1 MAAGWLIVT
10 AAGPVDDARLSDL
23 VSAAA
28 EAGLGLSGAFERL
41 GATGARAAADPE
53 AKAALETLRAA
64 PAAAGLDLNLL
75 TEAQAQPKKLLL
87 ADMDS
92 TMITVECI
100 DEIADVFGVG
110 AQVAAITEQAMRGA
124 LNFEGALKARVALL
138 KGAPVSMLQT
148 VWEERVRLSPGAE
161 TAVRAMAA
169 AGARTAL
176 VSGGFT
182 FFTERVAAACG
193 FQHNQ
198 ANRLLEEDGRL
209 TGAPGEPILGR
220 EAKAEALARHLSEI
234 GAGPEAALAVGDGAN
249 DLAMIR
255 AAGLGVAYRAKP
267 VVAAEA
273 DARLDHSDL
282 TALLQLQGVAV

>member
-1 MAAGWLIVT
+1 MTQGWLVVT
-10 AAGPVDDARLSDL
+10 AAEPISDPRLSAL
-23 VSAAA
+23 AQAASAA
-28 EAGLGLSGAFERL
+28 GLRL
-41 GATGARAAADPE
+41 GAFARLGEGGARAEADLDAA
-53 AKAALETLRAA
+53 AALAALRAA

-75 TEAQAQPKKLLL
+75 TAAQSQPKRLLL

-92 TMITVECI
+92 TIITVECI

-110 AQVAAITEQAMRGA
+110 PAVAAITEQAMRGE
-124 LNFEGALKARVALL
+124 LDFDGALRARVALL
-138 KGAPVSMLQT
+138 KGAPVGMLRT

-161 TAVRAMAA
+161 QAVRGMLA

-193 FQHNQ
+193 FQFHQ
-198 ANRLLEEDGRL
+198 ANRLLEEDGLL
-209 TGAPGEPILGR
+209 TGAPADPILGR
-220 EAKAEALARHLSEI
+220 EAKAAALARHLSEI
-234 GAGPEAALAVGDGAN
+234 GAAPEEALAVGDGAN

-282 TALLQLQGVAV
+282 TALLHLQGLST